1 MIYFYQVLE
10 PKVHVTEV
18 GCTRQSRSSAPVL
31 KNESENRTVLL
42 VKFTL
47 FPVGSIHGSTVRP
60 GAAKSGCSLLLFDST
75 VVHGLGFAHSFAG
88 YFEGS
93 PLVGGDTLV
102 IGAQIWLHLF
112 PNLLL
117 GVQLFV
123 WFT

>member
-1 MIYFYQVLE
+1 M
-10 PKVHVTEV
+10 
-18 GCTRQSRSSAPVL
+18 GS
-31 KNESENRTVLL
+31 
-42 VKFTL
+42 
-47 FPVGSIHGSTVRP
+47 SIHRSTVRP
-60 GAAKSGCSLLLFDST
+60 CAAKSGCSLLLFDST

-88 YFEGS
+88 YFEGG